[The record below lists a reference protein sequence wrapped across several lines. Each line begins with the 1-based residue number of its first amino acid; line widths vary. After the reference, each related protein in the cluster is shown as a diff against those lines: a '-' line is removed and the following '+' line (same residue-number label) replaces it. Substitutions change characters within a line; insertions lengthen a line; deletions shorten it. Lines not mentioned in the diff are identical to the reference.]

1 MIRVVNTKKENDL
14 SFDEIYQEYYRRVF
28 NYAFGRLLHR
38 EEKGEIRMD
47 EMDRL
52 FRQSDFSAE
61 NEGLGTRIW
70 NRVIRRKE
78 EPVIMPIHKN
88 EITEEMMM
96 QAMQCKDADELI
108 ALAKTG
114 GYEITKEEAETYMAE
129 LEDFEL
135 EDEQLKL
142 VAGGKGWQNCQEPDS
157 H

>member
-1 MIRVVNTKKENDL
+1 
-14 SFDEIYQEYYRRVF
+14 
-28 NYAFGRLLHR
+28 
-38 EEKGEIRMD
+38 MD

-61 NEGLGTRIW
+61 SEGLGTRIW

-78 EPVIMPIHKN
+78 ESVIMPIHKN

-114 GYEITKEEAETYMAE
+114 GYEITKEEAKTYMAE

-142 VAGGKGWQNCQEPDS
+142 VAGGKDWQNCQEPDS